1 MLHAYTFINFVGT
14 AYIRSLWPSGGC
26 CCDWCEKDSDYTIFH
41 SGILVITSRFNIAEH
56 CCLLQFK
63 NHLKTAVDILYANP
77 SAETFS
83 MEPLAT
89 IQPNELYSIPIDK
102 AQSYDY
108 YIRRNG
114 FG

>member
-1 MLHAYTFINFVGT
+1 ML
-14 AYIRSLWPSGGC
+14 LW
-26 CCDWCEKDSDYTIFH
+26 
-41 SGILVITSRFNIAEH
+41 LVSKKQLLYDHPFRYSRYSNRFDVLSAKYY
-56 CCLLQFK
+56 CLQFK
-63 NHLKTAVDILYANP
+63 NHLKTAVDILYADP

-114 FG
+114 LG